1 MINWQ
6 LLSFTQLSTMQ
17 LYQMIKLRVDV
28 FVVEQDCPYPE
39 LDDKDHAE
47 GAFHLLGYDGEEL
60 VACARLLAE
69 GISYPSA
76 ASIGRVAT
84 KESARGTGLGHELM
98 QQALTNLESV
108 WDDVPVQISAQEHLS
123 QFYGEHGFVQCTE
136 MYLEDGIPHIGMVR
150 EAKERCL

>member
-1 MINWQ
+1 MIHWQ

-60 VACARLLAE
+60 VACARLLAK
-69 GISYPSA
+69 GISYSDV

-98 QQALTNLESV
+98 QQALTNVESV
-108 WDDVPVQISAQEHLS
+108 WGNVPVKISAQEHLS
-123 QFYGEHGFVQCTE
+123 QYYGKHGFVQCTE

-150 EAKERCL
+150 EAK